1 MNARCAALRTLC
13 RMQAS
18 GGYSN
23 LTLDAVLRRDDIPD
37 PRDRALLTTLV
48 MGVVQRQTTLDYY
61 IDRLITPGT
70 RLEDEVRVILR
81 LGLYQLMYLDRIP
94 AHAAVS
100 ETVDLAPRR
109 AAGLVNAVLRAYLR
123 RGAEIALPDPARDGV
138 AAWLAVKYSFPAVLC
153 ERLLCDYDAGRLDA
167 MLSAMSRE
175 PELTLRVNT
184 LRCSRED
191 YLGRLREALGGGV
204 KAGTGGAAVADEAA
218 GTAETGTAAG
228 TGRAAGTGGEAVMGG
243 NARPTP
249 LSDAG
254 ILLPSTTVPA
264 LPGFEEGDFIVQDE
278 ASQLCV
284 AALDARPG
292 MRVLDICSA
301 PGSKS
306 FGAAMYMKNEGRIT
320 CFDLHASK
328 LSLIERGAARLGIG
342 IIDTAAADGRVFI
355 PELDGAADRVLCDAP
370 CSGYGVM
377 AKKPEIRHKNPA
389 DASGLPDIQF
399 AILDNCSRYVR
410 EGGVLVYSTC
420 TVLRAENEG
429 VRERFLAAHPEFE
442 PEPFCLGA
450 GGEVSAPSG
459 DIALAPDTYGTDGF
473 YIAKFRRQTSV

>member
-23 LTLDAVLRRDDIPD
+23 LTLDAVLKRDDIPD

-123 RGAEIALPDPARDGV
+123 RGAEIALPDPARDGI
-138 AAWLAVKYSFPAVLC
+138 AAWLSVKYSFPVALC
-153 ERLLCDYDAGRLDA
+153 ERLLCDYDAARLDA

-228 TGRAAGTGGEAVMGG
+228 TGRAAGIGTA
-243 NARPTP
+243 ARPTP

-254 ILLPSTTVPA
+254 ILLPGTTVPA

-355 PELDGAADRVLCDAP
+355 PGLEGVADRVLCDAP

-399 AILDNCSRYVR
+399 AILENCSRYVR

-429 VRERFLAAHPEFE
+429 VRERFLAAHPEFA
-442 PEPFCLGA
+442 PEPFCLGG
-450 GGEVSAPSG
+450 GGEVDAPSG

>member
-1 MNARCAALRTLC
+1 MNARGAALRTLC

-61 IDRLITPGT
+61 LDQLITPGT

-123 RGAEIALPDPARDGV
+123 RGAEIALPDPGRDGV
-138 AAWLAVKYSFPAVLC
+138 AAWLSVKYSFPAALC
-153 ERLLCDYDAGRLDA
+153 ERLLCDYDAARLDA

-184 LRCSRED
+184 LSCSRED
-191 YLGRLREALGGGV
+191 YLGRLRETPEIGDA
-204 KAGTGGAAVADEAA
+204 
-218 GTAETGTAAG
+218 
-228 TGRAAGTGGEAVMGG
+228 
-243 NARPTP
+243 ARPTP

-306 FGAAMYMKNEGRIT
+306 FGAAMHMKNEGRIT

-355 PELDGAADRVLCDAP
+355 PALEGAADRVLCDAP

-389 DASGLPDIQF
+389 DSSGLPDIQL

-429 VRERFLAAHPEFE
+429 VRERFLAAHPEFA
-442 PEPFCLGA
+442 PEPFCLGC
-450 GGEVSAPSG
+450 GGEVDAPSG
-459 DIALAPDTYGTDGF
+459 DIALAPDTHGTDGF

>member
-153 ERLLCDYDAGRLDA
+153 ERLLCDYDAARLDA

-191 YLGRLREALGGGV
+191 YLGRLREALRGGG
-204 KAGTGGAAVADEAA
+204 E
-218 GTAETGTAAG
+218 AG

-355 PELDGAADRVLCDAP
+355 PELEGAADRVLCDAP

-389 DASGLPDIQF
+389 DASGLPDIQL
-399 AILDNCSRYVR
+399 AILENSSRYVR

-429 VRERFLAAHPEFE
+429 VRERFLAAHPEFA
-442 PEPFCLGA
+442 PEPFCLGE
-450 GGEVSAPSG
+450 GGEVDAPSG

>member
-1 MNARCAALRTLC
+1 MNVRCAALRTLC

-123 RGAEIALPDPARDGV
+123 RGAEIALPDPERDGV
-138 AAWLAVKYSFPAVLC
+138 AAWLAVKYSFPAALC
-153 ERLLCDYDAGRLDA
+153 ERLLCDYDAARLDA

-191 YLGRLREALGGGV
+191 YLARLREALGGGG
-204 KAGTGGAAVADEAA
+204 KAGTGGDGE
-218 GTAETGTAAG
+218 
-228 TGRAAGTGGEAVMGG
+228 AGTGGEAVMGG

-292 MRVLDICSA
+292 MRMLDICSA

-306 FGAAMYMKNEGRIT
+306 FGAAMYMKNKGRIT

-355 PELDGAADRVLCDAP
+355 PELEGVADRVLCDAP

-389 DASGLPDIQF
+389 DSSGLPDIQL

-429 VRERFLAAHPEFE
+429 VRTRFLAAHPEFA
-442 PEPFCLGA
+442 PEPFCLGG
-450 GGEVSAPSG
+450 GGEVDAPSG
-459 DIALAPDTYGTDGF
+459 DIVLAPDTHGTDGF

>member
-1 MNARCAALRTLC
+1 MNVRKVALRTLC
-13 RMQAS
+13 RMQTS

-23 LTLDAVLRRDDIPD
+23 LTLDAVLRKEDMSD

-48 MGVVQRQTTLDYY
+48 MGVIQRQTTLDYY
-61 IDRLITPGT
+61 IDRLLATKA

-100 ETVDLAPRR
+100 EAVDLAPRR

-123 RGAEIALPDPARDGV
+123 RGAEIALPDPSRDGA
-138 AAWLAVKYSFPAVLC
+138 AAWLSVKYSFPEVLC
-153 ERLLCDYDAGRLDA
+153 RRLLCDYDAERLDA

-175 PELTLRVNT
+175 PWLTLRVNT

-191 YLGRLREALGGGV
+191 YLARLREV
-204 KAGTGGAAVADEAA
+204 TQI
-218 GTAETGTAAG
+218 
-228 TGRAAGTGGEAVMGG
+228 GEA
-243 NARPTP
+243 ARPTP
-249 LSDAG
+249 LSDVG
-254 ILLPSTTVPA
+254 IMLPSTTVPT
-264 LPGFEEGDFIVQDE
+264 LPGFDAGDIIVQDE

-320 CFDLHASK
+320 CFDLHNSK
-328 LSLIERGAARLGIG
+328 LSLISRGAARLGIG

-355 PELDGAADRVLCDAP
+355 PELEGVADRVLCDAP

-377 AKKPEIRHKNPA
+377 AKKPEIRHKQPA
-389 DASGLPDIQF
+389 DSAGLPDIQL
-399 AILDNCSRYVR
+399 AILENCSRYVR

-420 TVLRAENEG
+420 TVLRTENEG
-429 VRERFLAAHPEFE
+429 VRERFLAAHPEFV
-442 PEPFCLGA
+442 PEPFCLGE
-450 GGEVSAPSG
+450 GERVSVPSG
-459 DIALAPDTYGTDGF
+459 DIALAPDTHSTDGF
-473 YIAKFRRQTSV
+473 YIAKFRRQSI